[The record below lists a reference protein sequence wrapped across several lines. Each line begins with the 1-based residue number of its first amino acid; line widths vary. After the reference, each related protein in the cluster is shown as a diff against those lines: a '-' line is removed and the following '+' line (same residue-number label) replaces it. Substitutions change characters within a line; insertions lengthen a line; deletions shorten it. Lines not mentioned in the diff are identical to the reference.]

1 MKTREEKIEV
11 LKSYVNVNG
20 YIYEHDIEAI
30 ADELAQQPAKE
41 LFEKVYIRSEEDLP
55 EEDGR
60 YYVHNRGNINEYDL
74 HDSTW
79 LGNMYKEAWLRDY
92 DFYLRPLE

>member
-30 ADELAQQPAKE
+30 ADELEQQKCYPTDEEIEKASFKYAKNKIKGLAE
-41 LFEKVYIRSEEDLP
+41 LVGVRETAFSEDELNDFKISHF
-55 EEDGR
+55 DGAKWHR
-60 YYVHNRGNINEYDL
+60 EQI
-74 HDSTW
+74 
-79 LGNMYKEAWLRDY
+79 K
-92 DFYLRPLE
+92 